1 MTTPEEIKAEDKK
14 IRLLRR
20 MVDLTMSI
28 IIDTEMTLEEA
39 SRHAAGVREFAVR
52 LFPGKG
58 DVFDLVYGP
67 RLKRLLRD
75 KYMLS

>member
-14 IRLLRR
+14 LRLLRR

-28 IIDTEMTLEEA
+28 IIETDMTLEEA
-39 SRHAAGVREFAVR
+39 SRHAAGVRELALR

-67 RLKRLLRD
+67 RFKRLLRD

>member
-1 MTTPEEIKAEDKK
+1 MATPEEIKTEDKK
-14 IRLLRR
+14 LRLLRR

-28 IIDTEMTLEEA
+28 IIETDMTLEEA
-39 SRHAAGVREFAVR
+39 SRHAAGVRELALR

-67 RLKRLLRD
+67 RFKRLLRD

>member
-39 SRHAAGVREFAVR
+39 SRHAAGVREFAIR

>member
-28 IIDTEMTLEEA
+28 IIETDMTLEEA
-39 SRHAAGVREFAVR
+39 SRHAAGVRELALR

>member
-39 SRHAAGVREFAVR
+39 SRHAAGVREFAIR

-58 DVFDLVYGP
+58 DVFDLVYEP

>member
-39 SRHAAGVREFAVR
+39 SRHAAGVRELALR

>member
-39 SRHAAGVREFAVR
+39 SRHAAGVRELALR

-58 DVFDLVYGP
+58 EVFDLVYGP
-67 RLKRLLRD
+67 RFKRLLRD

>member
-20 MVDLTMSI
+20 MVDLTMSL
-28 IIDTEMTLEEA
+28 IIDTDMTLEEA
-39 SRHAAGVREFAVR
+39 SRHAAGVRDLATR